1 MHVHVVAVAGTGM
14 GALAGLLRE
23 LGHRVSGS
31 DVSFDPP
38 MGPALKE
45 WGVECMQGF
54 DPEHLKP
61 APDLVVIGNVC
72 RSTNPEARAAI
83 DGGLEYT
90 HIAGALQRFALE
102 GSWPLVV
109 AGTHGK
115 TTTTALCTWLLD
127 QAGLRP
133 GYLIGGI
140 PKNFGKSFRA
150 VKRRVALSAADPQAI
165 DSSSLEST
173 TLTSRPPF
181 VIEGDEYDTAFFEK
195 TAKFL
200 HYQAQTA
207 ILTSIEH
214 DHIDIYP
221 TEASYVDAFRKFVAQ
236 VPEAGLIVA
245 NASDPK
251 LVAVVQEAA
260 KCNVSWYA
268 IEGEP
273 TFGVAPHWLGSLAES
288 GPDGTT
294 FDLFAGGML
303 VGRVASPLS
312 GRHNLSN
319 LIAALG
325 ACAQG
330 YRARFDRMIPAL
342 PRFEGI
348 KRRQDLLGTP
358 GGRWVYDDFAHHP
371 TAVRETLAALKA
383 KHPGA
388 PLLAVFEP
396 RSATACRAL
405 HQAEYPPAFQHAS
418 RVVLAP
424 LGREGLAAD
433 EALDTARIVRELTQ
447 AGTPAH
453 AATSLDDVLKL
464 IVEHSTAGGVVALLS
479 NGSFGGMHGRVMQA
493 LQGLT

>member
-1 MHVHVVAVAGTGM
+1 MHVHVIAVAGTGM

-45 WGVECMQGF
+45 WGVECMTGF
-54 DPEHLKP
+54 DPAHLEP

-90 HIAGALQRFALE
+90 HIAGALQRFALK

-127 QAGLRP
+127 QAGLHP

-150 VKRRVALSAADPQAI
+150 IKPRFALSEAGQGAI
-165 DSSSLEST
+165 DPSSLASAA
-173 TLTSRPPF
+173 LVSRPPF

-221 TEASYVDAFRKFVAQ
+221 TESSYIEVFSSFVAQ
-236 VPEAGLIVA
+236 IPAQGLIVA
-245 NASDPK
+245 NASDAK
-251 LVAVVQEAA
+251 VVAVVQASA
-260 KCNVSWYA
+260 KCGVAWYA
-268 IEGEP
+268 IDGEP
-273 TFGVAPHWLGSLAES
+273 THGVAPHWLGSLAES

-303 VGRVASPLS
+303 VGRVVSPLS

-330 YRARFDRMIPAL
+330 YRARFDRMIPSLTA
-342 PRFEGI
+342 FEGI
-348 KRRQDLLGTP
+348 KRRQELLGTP
-358 GGRWVYDDFAHHP
+358 GQRWVYDDFAHHP
-371 TAVRETLAALKA
+371 TAVRETLAALRS
-383 KHPGA
+383 KHPKA

-405 HQAEYPPAFQHAS
+405 HQAEYPPAFRQAS
-418 RVVLAP
+418 RVILAP
-424 LGREGLAAD
+424 LGREGLAAG
-433 EALDTARIVRELTQ
+433 EALDTARIVRELEQ
-447 AGTPAH
+447 AGVPAH
-453 AATSLDDVLKL
+453 AATNLDQVLEL
-464 IVEHSTAGGVVALLS
+464 IVEHSVAGGVVALLS
-479 NGSFGGMHGRVMQA
+479 NGAFGGMHGRVLQA
-493 LQGLT
+493 LRD